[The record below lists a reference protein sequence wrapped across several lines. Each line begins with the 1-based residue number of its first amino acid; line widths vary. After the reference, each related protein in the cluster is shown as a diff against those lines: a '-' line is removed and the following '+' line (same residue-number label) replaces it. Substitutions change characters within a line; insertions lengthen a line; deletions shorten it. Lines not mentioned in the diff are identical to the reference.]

1 MQSKKSIEKLYK
13 SEMKIVIFDS
23 IKVKKTLNIL

>member
-1 MQSKKSIEKLYK
+1 MQSKKLIEKLYK